1 MVRQLA
7 NRDLAV
13 VLFKPSA
20 SIHSMKSF
28 DLINLLHVPSFI
40 HGKEKGTHLPFRV
53 SLEALEKPMRKT
65 RQEVR
70 PLRGRIPHVA
80 WLRIK
85 EVSRFPVSQRCAERN
100 MVEVRTRADAQ
111 VHFGKE
117 QSSPAKK
124 SQSTPTVYHNL
135 CTLAR
140 SASEPWSAISSLDAT
155 QSPSIN
161 VLRKGHEILRG
172 KSFKEDFM
180 SERSAVKSH
189 VNPMTALACGVRG
202 MGGARSCATDSPSRG
217 GIVVETPGRYS

>member
-1 MVRQLA
+1 MARQLA

-13 VLFKPSA
+13 VLSKPSA

-28 DLINLLHVPSFI
+28 DLTNLLHVPGFI

-65 RQEVR
+65 RQGVR

-117 QSSPAKK
+117 RCSPRGNRGQRR
-124 SQSTPTVYHNL
+124 QSTTTPAHWQGRLPSHGRRFHRWMQLNHLPSMYYAKDTKSYAESL
-135 CTLAR
+135 SR
-140 SASEPWSAISSLDAT
+140 RISCRNAP
-155 QSPSIN
+155 Q
-161 VLRKGHEILRG
+161 
-172 KSFKEDFM
+172 
-180 SERSAVKSH
+180 
-189 VNPMTALACGVRG
+189 
-202 MGGARSCATDSPSRG
+202 
-217 GIVVETPGRYS
+217 